1 LPFSIPASTE
11 SLLIA
16 FANLA
21 IPYLSSSN
29 EYFTI
34 SSCCALRLVSIIITM
49 TNLIHLCIF
58 FFGECSCRIQL
69 AQYRICGILACIERF
84 VIFLEKNAQ
93 IIKNPIFN
101 CPNAEVPGLRTFL
114 RKWFRVFGYCFSF
127 GFLIT

>member
-1 LPFSIPASTE
+1 MVIFCENKTVVKKNPPNRKTAKRIHIF
-11 SLLIA
+11 
-16 FANLA
+16 
-21 IPYLSSSN
+21 YN
-29 EYFTI
+29 E
-34 SSCCALRLVSIIITM
+34 IIRWIC
-49 TNLIHLCIF
+49 L
-58 FFGECSCRIQL
+58 E
-69 AQYRICGILACIERF
+69 QYRICGILNTMKSF